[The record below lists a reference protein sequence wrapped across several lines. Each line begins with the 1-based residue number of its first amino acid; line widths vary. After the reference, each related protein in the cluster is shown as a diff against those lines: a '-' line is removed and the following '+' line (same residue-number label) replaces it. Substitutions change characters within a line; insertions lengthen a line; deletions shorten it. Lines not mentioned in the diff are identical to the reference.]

1 MIQFEHK
8 PKLYQMKTYTLLL
21 LLSFITIT
29 ASAQSSNPLVTTEWL
44 QQNLDRDDLVLFHI
58 GRQEEY
64 DSEHIPGAVF
74 IDASEYTYGTE
85 DRSVIYDLPS
95 VDELKILFES
105 KGLDDGDTVVIYTG
119 TNWVSPSTRLYF
131 TMTYLGY
138 SDHTFFLDGGFPK
151 WKADGGAVADDVPK
165 IKKGTFTPHVEK
177 DVVTDR
183 AFVESILGNDS
194 YNIVDARSPVYYQGI
209 DEGMGGK
216 KGHLPGAKTIP
227 YTSVVSEGEH
237 GGYSYLPNSELQK
250 LFDAQGLDKRT
261 PIVVYCHI
269 GQQATAVFFAAR
281 KLGYNVRLYDGSF
294 HDWATHDMPVVVES
308 E

>member
-1 MIQFEHK
+1 
-8 PKLYQMKTYTLLL
+8 MKTYTLLL
-21 LLSFITIT
+21 LLSFITLST
-29 ASAQSSNPLVTTEWL
+29 SAQNPDPLVTTDWL
-44 QQNLDRDDLVLFHI
+44 KQNLDRDDLVLLHI

-64 DSEHIPGAVF
+64 EKEHIPGAVF
-74 IDASEYTYGTE
+74 IDASEYTFGTE
-85 DRSVIYDLPS
+85 DRSVIYDLPP
-95 VDELKILFES
+95 VNELKALFES

-119 TNWVSPSTRLYF
+119 TNWVSPTTRLYF
-131 TMTYLGY
+131 TLTYLGY
-138 SDHTFFLDGGFPK
+138 SSHTFFLDGGFPK
-151 WKADGGAVADDVPK
+151 WKDEGGAVSSEISVPEQ
-165 IKKGTFTPHVEK
+165 GSFTPHVN
-177 DVVTDR
+177 DQVVTDR
-183 AFVESILGNDS
+183 AFVESIIGNDS
-194 YNIVDARSPVYYQGI
+194 YNIVDARSPVHYQGI

-237 GGYSYLPNSELQK
+237 GGYSYLSNTELQK
-250 LFDAQGLDKRT
+250 IFDAQRLDKEK
-261 PIVVYCHI
+261 PVIVYCHI